1 MISQLSESVCFSFS
15 SNAVFEEC
23 QELWKA
29 MVIDEFQ
36 DTSAVQYELLRI
48 LASHKRITI
57 VGDEDQ
63 VKLVFSY
70 FIQWN
75 IFLSF
80 CCDNLFTSF
89 FLSSTLLLRV
99 FNIILQSI
107 FGFSGADASGFDSF
121 RKDFPLNKE
130 V

>member
-1 MISQLSESVCFSFS
+1 
-15 SNAVFEEC
+15 
-23 QELWKA
+23 

-36 DTSAVQYELLRI
+36 DTSAVQYGLLHI

-63 VKLVFSY
+63 VKLKLVFLT
-70 FIQWN
+70 
-75 IFLSF
+75 LSSETF
-80 CCDNLFTSF
+80 FSRLAVTSSLLLFP
-89 FLSSTLLLRV
+89 SSTLLLRV

-121 RKDFPLNKE
+121 RKDFSLHKE
-130 V
+130 VRQTLYYNLSF